1 MKREQLDFWQGD
13 FGTSYIS
20 RNESQEL
27 LASNLNFFSEIFSRA
42 QFSPTSFIEFGANI
56 GMNAR
61 ALKLLYPNSKFAGI
75 EINKDAHS
83 QLKSVADEALLGAI
97 EEVQIAAQYDV
108 SFTKGVLIHINPS
121 NLQIVYEKLYNS
133 SSKFILVA
141 EYYNREPVS
150 VNYRGHE
157 DRLFKRDFAGEIL
170 EKYSDL
176 RLSSYGFSYHR
187 AAFPQDD
194 ISWFLLEKK

>member
-1 MKREQLDFWQGD
+1 
-13 FGTSYIS
+13 
-20 RNESQEL
+20 
-27 LASNLNFFSEIFSRA
+27 
-42 QFSPTSFIEFGANI
+42 
-56 GMNAR
+56 MNAR